1 MDFTKTTN
9 GDTLTIAPSGILDTA
24 SAAAFETEISAVI
37 DEAQNLIID
46 FSKVEYISSSGLRVL
61 LKAQKKKS
69 GNGSMTLT
77 HVNEC
82 VMEVFNLTGFNDIL
96 KIS

>member
-1 MDFTKTTN
+1 MEFTKTKN

-24 SAAAFETEISAVI
+24 SAATFEAEINAVI
-37 DEAQNLIID
+37 DEATNLIID
-46 FSKVEYISSSGLRVL
+46 FAKVEYISSSGLRVL

-69 GNGSMTLT
+69 EGGSMTLT
-77 HVNEC
+77 HVNES

-96 KIS
+96 KIC